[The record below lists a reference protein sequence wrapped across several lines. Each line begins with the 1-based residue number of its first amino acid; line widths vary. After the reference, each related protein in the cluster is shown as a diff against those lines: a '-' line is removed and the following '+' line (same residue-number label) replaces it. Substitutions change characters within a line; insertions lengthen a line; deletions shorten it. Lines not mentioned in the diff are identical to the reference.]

1 MMMSLFF
8 LTLFFLLILAIDFF
22 PDFWIWQSRIKIG
35 RYTNQKE
42 WQKKILEKSLSWL
55 NVMPKTKIK
64 DENKFIV
71 LDILKNKYT
80 NKTLQSWQEASLLLG
95 LNEAYQKNENPKI
108 KYEIL
113 KFVNSK
119 IDKQGNWIVEPKE
132 VDTALLAFA
141 ISEIPF
147 LSREIKPALDS
158 IYQLILSKIG
168 EDGTIMY
175 RNTTHNYRY
184 VDTIGFICPFL
195 TKYGIEFQKEE
206 AIHLAVSQIKN
217 FEKYGMLENKISC
230 HAYEVNTKNPLGIFG
245 WGRGLAWFIIGTL
258 ETFKILPEKHLEK
271 KYLQNLLQLIAET
284 LIKFQRKDGSFAWNL
299 LDEHSRSDS
308 SATAVFAWFFKEM
321 NLKNEAQKSLQYLQS
336 VTQRSGAVDFSQG
349 DTKTMGVYSQKFEIL
364 PFTQGFVLKT
374 LY

>member
-147 LSREIKPALDS
+147 LDREIKPALDF
-158 IYQLILSKIG
+158 IYNLIVSKIG
-168 EDGTIMY
+168 KDTTVMY

-336 VTQRSGAVDFSQG
+336 VTQRSGAIDFSQG

>member
-55 NVMPKTKIK
+55 NNIPKTKIK
-64 DENKFIV
+64 DENRLLV
-71 LDILKNKYT
+71 LDILKNQYT

-147 LSREIKPALDS
+147 LDREIKPALDF
-158 IYQLILSKIG
+158 IYNLIVSKIG
-168 EDGTIMY
+168 KDTTVMY

-206 AIHLAVSQIKN
+206 AIHLAVSQIKY

-308 SATAVFAWFFKEM
+308 STTAVFAWFFKEM

-336 VTQRSGAVDFSQG
+336 VTQRSGAIDFSQG

>member
-55 NVMPKTKIK
+55 NVMPKTKVK
-64 DENKFIV
+64 DENKLIV
-71 LDILKNKYT
+71 LDILNNKYT

-95 LNEAYQKNENPKI
+95 LNKAYQKNENPKI

-147 LSREIKPALDS
+147 LDKEIKPALDF
-158 IYQLILSKIG
+158 IYNLIVSKIG
-168 EDGTIMY
+168 KDTTVMY

-217 FEKYGMLENKISC
+217 FEKYGMLENKIPC
-230 HAYEVNTKNPLGIFG
+230 HAYEIHTKNPVGIFG
-245 WGRGLAWFIIGTL
+245 WGRGVAWFIIGVL
-258 ETFKILPEKHLEK
+258 ETYKQLPDNHQEK
-271 KYLQNLLQLIAET
+271 KYLQNILQLIAET
-284 LIKFQRKDGSFAWNL
+284 LIEFQRKDGSFAWNL

-336 VTQRSGAVDFSQG
+336 VTQRSGAIDFSQG

>member
-1 MMMSLFF
+1 M
-8 LTLFFLLILAIDFF
+8 
-22 PDFWIWQSRIKIG
+22 
-35 RYTNQKE
+35 
-42 WQKKILEKSLSWL
+42 
-55 NVMPKTKIK
+55 
-64 DENKFIV
+64 
-71 LDILKNKYT
+71 
-80 NKTLQSWQEASLLLG
+80 
-95 LNEAYQKNENPKI
+95 
-108 KYEIL
+108 
-113 KFVNSK
+113 
-119 IDKQGNWIVEPKE
+119 
-132 VDTALLAFA
+132 LAFA

-147 LSREIKPALDS
+147 LSREIKPALDF
-158 IYQLILSKIG
+158 IYNLIVSKIG

-206 AIHLAVSQIKN
+206 AIHLAVSQIKY
-217 FEKYGMLENKISC
+217 FEKFGLLDNKIPC
-230 HAYEVNTKNPLGIFG
+230 HAYEIHTKNPVGIFG
-245 WGRGLAWFIIGTL
+245 WGRGVAWFIIGTL

-336 VTQRSGAVDFSQG
+336 VTQRSGAIDFSQG
-349 DTKTMGVYSQKFEIL
+349 DTKAIGVYSQNFDIL